1 MRSLAEATL
10 SDDERAVIGRF
21 VERLEAEL
29 GDRVR
34 AVWLFGSRARGE
46 PVAALSDVDVLV
58 IADRGGFV
66 HSAPFYDALHRAA
79 RELGLDEVAWSF
91 SVHVHDESWLRR
103 RREAGAPFIDEVERD
118 HIDLVPAS

>member
-1 MRSLAEATL
+1 MRSLSEATL
-10 SDDERAVIGRF
+10 SDDERAVLSRF
-21 VERLEAEL
+21 VSQIQADL

-46 PVAALSDVDVLV
+46 RVEPLSDIDVLV

-66 HSAPFYDALHRAA
+66 HSAPFYDALHTAA
-79 RELGLDEVAWSF
+79 GQLGLDEVAWSF

-103 RREAGAPFIDEVERD
+103 RRAAGAPFVDEVERD
-118 HIDLVPAS
+118 HIELVPAS